1 MGRRP
6 GPFKGWPGDRRGAQV
21 LARYTSRMPVHL
33 LFCSC
38 PDPDTAQRLATALVQ
53 ARLAACVSVLPAMR
67 SVYRWQGVV
76 EQAEEVLLLAKTTAG
91 RLPALTERLR
101 ELHPYELPEIVA
113 VEAAAGL
120 PAYLDWVADAT
131 RE

>member
-1 MGRRP
+1 MC
-6 GPFKGWPGDRRGAQV
+6 
-21 LARYTSRMPVHL
+21 SL
-33 LFCSC
+33 L
-38 PDPDTAQRLATALVQ
+38 PPL
-53 ARLAACVSVLPAMR
+53 R
-67 SVYRWQGVV
+67 SVYRWQGAI
-76 EQAEEVLLLAKTTAG
+76 EQADEVLLLAKTAADRTPD
-91 RLPALTERLR
+91 LVSRLR

>member
-1 MGRRP
+1 
-6 GPFKGWPGDRRGAQV
+6 
-21 LARYTSRMPVHL
+21 MPVHL
-33 LFCSC
+33 VFCSC
-38 PDPDTAQRLATALVQ
+38 PDSDTAQRLAAALVE
-53 ARLAACVSVLPAMR
+53 ARLAACVSLLPPMR
-67 SVYRWQGVV
+67 SVYRWQGAI
-76 EQAEEVLLLAKTTAG
+76 EQADEVLLLAKTAADRTPD
-91 RLPALTERLR
+91 LVSRLR

>member
-1 MGRRP
+1 MREARASGIAQRP
-6 GPFKGWPGDRRGAQV
+6 GTLPV
-21 LARYTSRMPVHL
+21 MPVHL
-33 LFCSC
+33 VFCSC
-38 PDPDTAQRLATALVQ
+38 PDPDTAQRLATTLVE
-53 ARLAACVSVLPAMR
+53 ARLAACVSVLPPMR

-76 EQAEEVLLLAKTTAG
+76 EQADEVLLLAKTPAEQ
-91 RLPALTERLR
+91 LPALVERLR

>member
-1 MGRRP
+1 
-6 GPFKGWPGDRRGAQV
+6 
-21 LARYTSRMPVHL
+21 MPVHL
-33 LFCSC
+33 VFCSC
-38 PDPDTAQRLATALVQ
+38 PDPDTAQHLATDLVQ

-67 SVYRWQGVV
+67 SVYRWQGAV
-76 EQAEEVLLLAKTTAG
+76 EHAEEVLLLAKTTTE

-113 VEAAAGL
+113 VEAGAGL
-120 PAYLDWVADAT
+120 PAYLDWVADAI